1 MVKEINLC
9 WYFLFYASYAIKRP
23 YTFLYERGE
32 RTSADLVYT
41 CSIVKYR
48 NTSTIDV
55 VWWCDDVQTK
65 SVKRKNRREKTGFCV
80 LFQFDCRSTSTS
92 FFWCLAV
99 HVFIYIFLLLLPVS
113 CRSLLLLLFVLRLFL
128 LLDRFTEFSLLCI
141 HTHIYAHRQIYI
153 KNDAIALLV
162 VRSLFVFQS
171 LHLIF

>member
-55 VWWCDDVQTK
+55 VWCGVVMWWCADEECEAEE
-65 SVKRKNRREKTGFCV
+65 SEGKNRFLCV
-80 LFQFDCRSTSTS
+80 VSIRLPQHFDIV
-92 FFWCLAV
+92 LL
-99 HVFIYIFLLLLPVS
+99 VFGCTYIYIYFYCCCL
-113 CRSLLLLLFVLRLFL
+113 CRVVHCCY
-128 LLDRFTEFSLLCI
+128 LCVKI
-141 HTHIYAHRQIYI
+141 ISSAWSFHWILSALHTHSHIRT
-153 KNDAIALLV
+153 
-162 VRSLFVFQS
+162 
-171 LHLIF
+171 

>member
-41 CSIVKYR
+41 CSIVEYR

-80 LFQFDCRSTSTS
+80 LFQFDCRSTPIS

-99 HVFIYIFLLLLPVS
+99 HVFIYIFTVAACVVS
-113 CRSLLLLLFVLRLFL
+113 FTVAAYAAVALCVKIISSAWSFHWILSALHTHTHSL
-128 LLDRFTEFSLLCI
+128 T
-141 HTHIYAHRQIYI
+141 HTHIDKYT
-153 KNDAIALLV
+153 
-162 VRSLFVFQS
+162 
-171 LHLIF
+171 